1 MPIIITETPAI
12 PIPLAPPRKR
22 WTRYECEQ
30 LAATGLLDL
39 SQLELIEGELITKMG
54 KKRPHMIV
62 EGGLT
67 MWIAEV
73 FGLLFLQADGTLD
86 VGPQDNPTNEPMSDF
101 VVLNRSFKEIKSSH
115 TRPEDVRLLVEV
127 SDSTLQFDSTTK
139 ARLYA
144 RAGIVEYWII
154 DVNGR
159 KAIVHRA
166 PVNGVYTSVV
176 VYTENEP
183 ICPLGAPQ
191 AEFRAVTVLPDLG

>member
-1 MPIIITETPAI
+1 M
-12 PIPLAPPRKR
+12 
-22 WTRYECEQ
+22 
-30 LAATGLLDL
+30 
-39 SQLELIEGELITKMG
+39 IE
-54 KKRPHMIV
+54 V
-62 EGGLT
+62 
-67 MWIAEV
+67 
-73 FGLLFLQADGTLD
+73 
-86 VGPQDNPTNEPMSDF
+86 
-101 VVLNRSFKEIKSSH
+101 
-115 TRPEDVRLLVEV
+115 
-127 SDSTLQFDSTTK
+127 FDSTAK

-191 AEFRAVTVLPDLG
+191 AEFRAATILPDVE

>member
-1 MPIIITETPAI
+1 
-12 PIPLAPPRKR
+12 
-22 WTRYECEQ
+22 
-30 LAATGLLDL
+30 
-39 SQLELIEGELITKMG
+39 
-54 KKRPHMIV
+54 MIV

-86 VGPQDNPTNEPMSDF
+86 VSPEDNPTNEPMPDF
-101 VVLNRSFKEIKSSH
+101 VVLNRSFKEIKSH
-115 TRPEDVRLLVEV
+115 TKPQDVSLLIEV

-159 KAIVHRA
+159 KVIVHRA
-166 PVNGVYTSVV
+166 PVNGVYSSVV
-176 VYTENEP
+176 LYTENEP

-191 AEFRAVTVLPDLG
+191 AEFLAVTVLPDFE